1 MVEISSSPQRA
12 HFAAKF
18 LLKSE
23 RCANLMF
30 GAKNFCRNFSTK
42 IILKVAKKNK
52 KSHGKNPRLGLLCMS
67 CIIFFCNELLALQ
80 KRKKESTT
88 LGFLRSYLPD
98 LRLSLCKM
106 CALFLSPSMH
116 PATKITDSIFEDV
129 HEKSTPWILQA
140 AESTTVSKQSKRSS
154 HPRFSWH
161 IHSVVFPE

>member
-1 MVEISSSPQRA
+1 M
-12 HFAAKF
+12 AKIHVWAC
-18 LLKSE
+18 SD
-23 RCANLMF
+23 
-30 GAKNFCRNFSTK
+30 
-42 IILKVAKKNK
+42 
-52 KSHGKNPRLGLLCMS
+52 
-67 CIIFFCNELLALQ
+67 NELLALQ

-88 LGFLRSYLPD
+88 LGFLRSNLPD

-106 CALFLSPSMH
+106 CTLFLSPSMH

-161 IHSVVFPE
+161 IHSVVFPNNEKTVFCILCSMFELKSGNSLYHSLSCTKA

>member
-42 IILKVAKKNK
+42 IILKVAKK
-52 KSHGKNPRLGLLCMS
+52 KSNCKNPRLGLLRMS

-116 PATKITDSIFEDV
+116 PATKLRTPYLKMFTRKVHPGFCKLQNPRLFPNNRKGLHIPDFHGIF
-129 HEKSTPWILQA
+129 IQ
-140 AESTTVSKQSKRSS
+140 
-154 HPRFSWH
+154 
-161 IHSVVFPE
+161 